1 MMTTDVGP
9 APRGTKFDDDL
20 YEKIVGSIAEGDEL
34 RTLGRGRP
42 NKIFSIDRTGIRVT
56 TLQSEGRGARP
67 QLVPAWMIVRAWD
80 HLSSA
85 GVLTQEGLKYQ
96 LGVHRSVFVCALLAT
111 FAEVEVESRFPAK
124 LRLR

>member
-1 MMTTDVGP
+1 MTTDVAL
-9 APRGTKFDDDL
+9 APRGTQFDDKL
-20 YEKIVGSIAEGDEL
+20 YRRIVQSVAEGDEL
-34 RTLGRGRP
+34 RTLAYGRP
-42 NKIFSIDRTGIRVT
+42 NKIISIDRAGIRVT
-56 TLQSEGRGARP
+56 TLQSEDRGARP

-85 GVLTQEGLKYQ
+85 GVLTQEGLKHQ

-111 FAEVEVESRFPAK
+111 FPEIEVESRIPAK